1 MAYAI
6 TDRDAF
12 GGLRQFKRGVWRI
25 RRVITCK
32 PLSRTRRAV
41 IATRYRAHPALLLP
55 FMVSAAFAAAEPKFD
70 HYVRLTPE
78 NSAIGNFPAQKAPIL
93 TVKSGAIVKVDTG
106 GGAGWRNAKVDPNEW
121 LKQNG
126 VPTTMETNVA
136 LQETALVLEK
146 TTRYAGIEN
155 GHLLIGPIAIEGAM
169 PGDSIEL
176 RILSVVPRIPYGTTG
191 RGPGRGLRQL
201 DADKPPN
208 KVTVFDLERN
218 VGLFEPGV
226 EVPLGPFMGVMGLLP
241 PASDGP
247 NRRSGPP
254 GAFAGNLDCKELTTG
269 TTLYMPVFHKGG
281 LFFTGDAHAAQG
293 DGEISG
299 SAIETANTAVF
310 QFILHK
316 GKTLKAPRAET
327 PTHYLTFGLH
337 TDLDDAMQ
345 LAVDD
350 MIDFLHEQ
358 RGWDMFRTIPL
369 ASMAVDFRVTQIV
382 DGTKGIHAMIPKGL
396 FVNDKKAYWYKPA
409 K

>member
-1 MAYAI
+1 MK
-6 TDRDAF
+6 
-12 GGLRQFKRGVWRI
+12 L
-25 RRVITCK
+25 
-32 PLSRTRRAV
+32 
-41 IATRYRAHPALLLP
+41 RAHLPLLLSLLP
-55 FMVSAAFAAAEPKFD
+55 AASFAAAEPKID

-93 TVKSGAIVKVDTG
+93 TVKSGAIVKIDTG
-106 GGAGWRNAKVDPNEW
+106 GGAGWRNPKTDPNEW

-126 VPTTMETNVA
+126 VPVTLETSPA

-191 RGPGRGLRQL
+191 RGPGRSLRPL
-201 DADKPPN
+201 DADRPAN
-208 KVTVFDLERN
+208 KVTVFDLKRN

-254 GAFAGNLDCKELTTG
+254 GAFAGNLDCKELTAG
-269 TTLYMPVFHKGG
+269 ATLYMPVFHKGG

-293 DGEISG
+293 DGEITG
-299 SAIETANTAVF
+299 TAIETANTAIF

-316 GKTLKAPRAET
+316 DKTLRGPRAET
-327 PTHYLTFGLH
+327 ATHYITFGLH

-345 LAVDD
+345 LAVDE
-350 MIDFLHEQ
+350 MVDFMHDAK
-358 RGWDMFRTIPL
+358 GWDMFRSMPL
-369 ASMAVDFRVTQIV
+369 ASMAVDFRITQIV
-382 DGTKGIHAMIPKGL
+382 DGTKGIHAMIPKSL
-396 FVNDKKAYWYKPA
+396 FVNDKKDYWYKPGM
-409 K
+409 